1 MLTVFSG
8 ESFIFVYRPVTGED
22 FMKRPSRHD
31 YTDGHSVELLQSG
44 EPFFAANIKAI
55 NESRQYIHFQSY
67 IVDEDDTGL
76 LIIDALVR
84 AAERG
89 VRIYL
94 LLDAY
99 GTKYLSGE
107 FIKKVEDSGI
117 MFRFFSPVF
126 ITKGFQMS
134 LRLHHKVLLVDGEL
148 AIIGGMNFADRYH
161 GTPGKKEWLDYAVVV
176 KGPECMHI
184 NRILRK
190 HWNKT
195 FLSKEERSNEI
206 VHSTKIYEEN
216 IKLRVTENNWY
227 RNKIEILRSYRSA
240 FKHAHH
246 HMIIFASY
254 FLPGR
259 LERKL
264 LRLASARGVDIKI
277 VLAAESDA
285 PMFKRATG
293 FLYEF
298 ILRNNIKIFEYLSSN
313 LHAKV
318 ATVDGKWST
327 IGSYNLNHISDYGS
341 IEMNV
346 DILDEAFTE
355 SFEKI
360 LLRIIKNDCRQ
371 VTFEEYLRRRTWF
384 SQLRGWTSYQMI
396 RFLMRLMAQMTSKK
410 GKHPPTPPRGG

>member
-31 YTDGHSVELLQSG
+31 YSDGHSVELLQSG

-55 NESRQYIHFQSY
+55 DEARQYIHFQSY

-76 LIIDALVR
+76 RIIDALVR

-89 VRIYL
+89 VRTYL

-107 FIKKVEDSGI
+107 FIKKVDDSGI

-134 LRLHHKVLLVDGEL
+134 LRLHHKVLLVDGEM

-161 GTPGKKEWLDYAVVV
+161 GTTGKKEWLDFAVVV

-184 NRILRK
+184 NSILRK

-206 VHSTKIYEEN
+206 IHSTKIYKEN

-396 RFLMRLMAQMTSKK
+396 RLLMRLMAQMTSKK
-410 GKHPPTPPRGG
+410 GKT